1 MLRRFAFFAA
11 ILLAIA
17 TDAAAQETAQRID
30 TFNDWSVYVANSANG
45 RICFAVSQ
53 PVETA
58 PTGVNRDAI
67 YFMLTT
73 WPNGV
78 RNEAYIIIGYPFA
91 TDSIATVTI
100 DNTDNFEFFTVA
112 EGAAWLR
119 DLGQEQALIVAM
131 QRGIEM
137 VVRGRSQ
144 RGTDTTDRYSLR
156 GVTAAIN
163 RVQQECP

>member
-1 MLRRFAFFAA
+1 MLRRFVSIA
-11 ILLAIA
+11 IILVIA
-17 TDAAAQETAQRID
+17 TTAAAQQQTAQRVE
-30 TFNDWSVYVANSANG
+30 TFNDWSVYVANGANG

-67 YFMLTT
+67 YFMLTS

-112 EGAAWLR
+112 DGAAWLR
-119 DLGQEQALIVAM
+119 DLGQEQALVVAM

-156 GVTAAIN
+156 GVTAALN